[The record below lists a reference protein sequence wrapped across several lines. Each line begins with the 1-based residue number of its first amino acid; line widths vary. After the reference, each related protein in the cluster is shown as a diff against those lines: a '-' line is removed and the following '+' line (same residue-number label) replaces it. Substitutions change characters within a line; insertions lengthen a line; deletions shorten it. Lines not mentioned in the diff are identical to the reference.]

1 MQDGMRLAIIYG
13 DGRRKNVLHDKNFCK
28 DAPSP
33 PPLGLNSGS
42 PLSIHNLNLT
52 LPEKIV
58 GICYVVLC
66 SHYFGCMKWT
76 SQCLLYRGWYQILS
90 SNRGWWQAVLGGD
103 GWVLVFYF
111 ITFKWP
117 QNLRKSLH
125 SGLKQIIFYTNRNNL
140 QGIEQNHPCR
150 RFPSPLSIYK

>member
-1 MQDGMRLAIIYG
+1 MSHSMLRRLSHNICNYSYFLHSLNNAALKNLKNIRCGTGKIWDQMLACTYRLAKKLCMQDGMRLAIIYG
-13 DGRRKNVLHDKNFCK
+13 DGRRENVLHDKIP
-28 DAPSP
+28 ARMPP
-33 PPLGLNSGS
+33 PHPPLGPNSGS

-90 SNRGWWQAVLGGD
+90 SNRG
-103 GWVLVFYF
+103 
-111 ITFKWP
+111 
-117 QNLRKSLH
+117 
-125 SGLKQIIFYTNRNNL
+125 
-140 QGIEQNHPCR
+140 
-150 RFPSPLSIYK
+150 